1 MIPVRLRAVLLDL
14 DGTLVDTAP
23 DLVAVLNTMLKQ
35 NGQNAVPYAIA
46 RNVVSEGAL
55 GLLRLGFGS
64 NLGATEEKA
73 LRNRFLDLY
82 LTHRPINSIIFNGLY
97 NTLNVLHNNKIPWGI
112 VTNKPENMTF
122 PLLKFLGIYELATS
136 IVSGDRLSERKPHPA
151 PLLLAAKEVGAKPNQ
166 CVYVGDDHR
175 DIVAG
180 QAAGMRTITAA
191 YGYIPPSEET
201 SSWGADYIIRRP
213 TDLMQVLRELDSSN
227 RCL

>member
-1 MIPVRLRAVLLDL
+1 MILAKLKAVLLDL

-23 DLVAVLNTMLKQ
+23 DLVAVLNAILKENNQ
-35 NGQNAVPYAIA
+35 GAVPYAIA

-64 NLGATEEKA
+64 NLDAAEEEA

-82 LTHRPINSIIFNGLY
+82 LKISPINSNLFNGLY
-97 NTLNVLHNNKIPWGI
+97 DILNILHENKVSWGI

-122 PLLKFLGIYELATS
+122 PLLKSLGIYEQATS
-136 IVSGDRLSERKPHPA
+136 IVSGDRLSKRKPHPA

-166 CVYVGDDHR
+166 CVYVGDARR

-180 QAAGMRTITAA
+180 QAAGMYTIAAA
-191 YGYIPPSEET
+191 YGYIPPSEDI

-213 TDLMQVLRELDSSN
+213 TDLTQALRELDSSD
-227 RCL
+227 RYP